1 MIFIIFGAEVQKFP
15 FRILSNLKNRKPMK
29 QLFPKQ
35 NHSVLL
41 AVVALLFGTLSC
53 SKTDVAELPVVGP
66 EPQQQRIVLT
76 PTRSYEEALTLA
88 QQSIAIVDKPATRAL
103 HARTIR
109 STRGQ
114 CVTVPVTRNGESQA
128 DTLMYVFNFEGNNGF
143 AVIAANRAVDPVLA
157 VAENG
162 NYTYGEQTGVENF
175 DFYMDA
181 MTAGLGEIVKPP
193 IFDTL
198 ITVPSFKT
206 VEVDEDRHCDPLVPV
221 EWNQYGTFGS
231 YADNGLAG
239 CSAIAMGQI
248 MATYKYPTLITTTY
262 PNNGFTQHYGET
274 IELDWEIMVV
284 YPSVYQIPAL
294 LREIGQ
300 KVGMDYSKSGESE
313 AKVSKIPAGF
323 RAFGFQ
329 CGGYSA
335 FDIGLIRSA
344 LDKHR
349 PVFIDGRKS
358 TNTKKGH
365 AWVADGYIY
374 TRKGTEYYELRIID
388 DGFRKPYRDY
398 VKVSSN
404 VVTTDLVH
412 YNWGWDKSLNGY
424 FAANGSTEPYI
435 NLTTLVPYL

>member
-1 MIFIIFGAEVQKFP
+1 
-15 FRILSNLKNRKPMK
+15 MK
-29 QLFPKQ
+29 QLSTKQ
-35 NHSVLL
+35 NRSVLL
-41 AVVALLFGTLSC
+41 AVAVLFGTLSC
-53 SKTDVAELPVVGP
+53 SKTEVAELPVVGS

-103 HARTIR
+103 RPRAIR

-114 CVTVPVTRNGESQA
+114 CVTIPVTRNGELQA
-128 DTLMYVFNFEGNNGF
+128 DTLMYVFNFEGDNGF
-143 AVIAANRAVDPVLA
+143 AIIAANRAVDPVLA

-181 MTAGLGEIVKPP
+181 MVLELKDRVKPP

-198 ITVPSFKT
+198 ITIPSFKT
-206 VEVDEDRHCDPLVPV
+206 VEVDEDRHCDPLVPTRWGQDGV
-221 EWNQYGTFGS
+221 YGE
-231 YADNGLAG
+231 YADNGIAG
-239 CSAIAMGQI
+239 CVAVAMAQI
-248 MATYKYPTLITTTY
+248 MAYYQYPSSITTTY

>member
-1 MIFIIFGAEVQKFP
+1 
-15 FRILSNLKNRKPMK
+15 
-29 QLFPKQ
+29 
-35 NHSVLL
+35 
-41 AVVALLFGTLSC
+41 
-53 SKTDVAELPVVGP
+53 
-66 EPQQQRIVLT
+66 
-76 PTRSYEEALTLA
+76 
-88 QQSIAIVDKPATRAL
+88 
-103 HARTIR
+103 
-109 STRGQ
+109 
-114 CVTVPVTRNGESQA
+114 
-128 DTLMYVFNFEGNNGF
+128 
-143 AVIAANRAVDPVLA
+143 
-157 VAENG
+157 
-162 NYTYGEQTGVENF
+162 
-175 DFYMDA
+175 
-181 MTAGLGEIVKPP
+181 
-193 IFDTL
+193 
-198 ITVPSFKT
+198 
-206 VEVDEDRHCDPLVPV
+206 
-221 EWNQYGTFGS
+221 
-231 YADNGLAG
+231 
-239 CSAIAMGQI
+239 MGQI

>member
-1 MIFIIFGAEVQKFP
+1 
-15 FRILSNLKNRKPMK
+15 MK
-29 QLFPKQ
+29 QPYTKQ
-35 NHSVLL
+35 NRSVLL

-53 SKTDVAELPVVGP
+53 SKTEVAELPAAEP

-103 HARTIR
+103 RARTIR

-114 CVTVPVTRNGESQA
+114 CVTVPATRNGESQA
-128 DTLMYVFNFEGNNGF
+128 DTLMYVFNFEGDNGF
-143 AVIAANRAVDPVLA
+143 AIIAANRAIDPVLA

-181 MTAGLGEIVKPP
+181 MVLGLGERVKPP

-198 ITVPSFKT
+198 ITIPSFKT

-221 EWNQYGTFGS
+221 KWKQDGFFGE

-239 CSAIAMGQI
+239 CTAVAMGQI
-248 MATYKYPTLITTTY
+248 MAYYRHPKSITTTY
-262 PNNGFTQHYGET
+262 PNNGFTQHCGET
-274 IELDWEIMVV
+274 IVLDWERMIA
-284 YPSVYQIPAL
+284 YPFGYEISAL
-294 LREIGQ
+294 MREIGQ
-300 KVGMDYSKSGESE
+300 KVGMNYSKINESE
-313 AKVSKIPAGF
+313 ASASNVPAGF
-323 RAFGFQ
+323 KAFGFQ
-329 CGGYSA
+329 CEKYSA
-335 FDIGLIRSA
+335 FNIGQSRSE
-344 LDKHR
+344 LDKHH
-349 PVFIDGRKS
+349 PIFLDGRKS
-358 TNTKKGH
+358 INTKKGH
-365 AWVADGYIY
+365 SWVADGYIY

-388 DGFRKPYRDY
+388 DGFNKPYRDY

-412 YNWGWDKSLNGY
+412 YNWGWDGLYNGY
-424 FAANGSTEPYI
+424 FATNSSVDVWDETYI
-435 NLTTLVPYL
+435 NLKMLVPRLYR